1 MEVIEPRCPET
12 VLEQMAVMHIL
23 NVMDHDGSPKNWVYI
38 ADSSKKES
46 LFFYTLH
53 IQ

>member
-1 MEVIEPRCPET
+1 MEMIEPRCSET

-23 NVMDHDGSPKNWVYI
+23 NVMDHGSPKNWVYI